1 MKTFKQYSKESKED
15 KGYYIDDDGVAV
27 FTDILGHGDKSRSSD
42 KPKKVVKEDASDV
55 EDMAKNTNWSKIG
68 NGKHVEEKSHQLL
81 QHHQKHQE
89 ENPLSNA
96 QKKAIRSYSNNSKRF
111 NKHLI
116 EKHAGKRWRREES
129 DNHWGVIGTYV
140 PKGSKGR
147 PDDKE
152 RAAHDEMHEHLS
164 GAYHSFGVHHKLWA
178 GVSSRVSKAVKK
190 SKDGIIHPGG
200 GHVSTSTDKKVAEGF
215 AGTKTDWGNDV
226 GQHHYMCIHVK
237 PHDKGLST
245 EKHSTFTDEK
255 EVLIRNKLKH
265 IGTTTHYEKTDY
277 STGDIRHH
285 VDHFEIHHDES
296 KPKNKYLH
304 LLKKNLMTVRN
315 SLQRK

>member
-1 MKTFKQYSKESKED
+1 MKTFKQYSKEEN
-15 KGYYIDDDGVAV
+15 KGYYIDDNGVAV

-55 EDMAKNTNWSKIG
+55 EDMSDHINWSKIG
-68 NGKHVEEKSHQLL
+68 NDKHVEEKSHQLL

-89 ENPLSNA
+89 ENPLSDA
-96 QKKAIRSYSNNSKRF
+96 QKKAIKSYTNDSKRF

-129 DNHWGVIGTYV
+129 DNHWGVHGDYV
-140 PKGSKGR
+140 PKGKKGR

-164 GAYHSFGVHHKLWA
+164 GAYHSLGGHHKLWA
-178 GVSSRVSKAVKK
+178 GVSSRVSEAVKK

-200 GHVSTSTDKKVAEGF
+200 GHVSTSLAKTVAHKF
-215 AGTKTDWGNDV
+215 ATKKTDFGHEV
-226 GQHHYMCIHVK
+226 GPHHYMCIHVK
-237 PHDKGLST
+237 PHDKGLSV
-245 EKHSTFTDEK
+245 EKHSSHPEEK

-265 IGTTTHYEKTDY
+265 IGRTLHFEKTDY
-277 STGDIRHH
+277 TTGDIYHH

-304 LLKKNLMTVRN
+304 FLKKKMLTVRN
-315 SLQRK
+315 SLQKK